1 MMKYY
6 EQVKSE
12 YSKDIDHLV
21 SINKNGLW
29 IKENLDQGHR
39 IVSADETK
47 DKILKNITIFNL
59 NSDFNLE
66 EKN

>member
-47 DKILKNITIFNL
+47 DKIFKKYNNI
-59 NSDFNLE
+59 
-66 EKN
+66 